1 MHFYEITKS
10 KYDGT
15 PSQSMIILNDPSN
28 IWALLLND
36 PSKKF
41 GHDPSLL
48 VGVDDTQRDLT
59 ISEWEP

>member
-1 MHFYEITKS
+1 MYNLIKLQKPCMHFYEITKS
-10 KYDGT
+10 KSDGT
-15 PSQSMIILNDPSN
+15 PSQSKIILNDPSN

-48 VGVDDTQRDLT
+48 
-59 ISEWEP
+59 

>member
-10 KYDGT
+10 KSDGT
-15 PSQSMIILNDPSN
+15 PSQSKIILNDPSN
-28 IWALLLND
+28 IWASLLND

-48 VGVDDTQRDLT
+48 
-59 ISEWEP
+59 

>member
-1 MHFYEITKS
+1 MYNLIKLQKHACIHNQNFYEITKS
-10 KYDGT
+10 KSDGT
-15 PSQSMIILNDPSN
+15 PSQSKIILNDPSN

-48 VGVDDTQRDLT
+48 
-59 ISEWEP
+59 